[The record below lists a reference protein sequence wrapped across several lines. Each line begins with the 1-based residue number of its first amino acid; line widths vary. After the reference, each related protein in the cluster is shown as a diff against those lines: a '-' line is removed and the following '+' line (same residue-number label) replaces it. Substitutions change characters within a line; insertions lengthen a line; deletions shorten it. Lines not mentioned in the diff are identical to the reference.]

1 MAKIKNILSSGAL
14 GIGPKLVMDNPE
26 MLRGLGLI
34 PNLIANKLEDRE
46 EEKARQAAAGVQPPM
61 PGMRKGGKVKKMKS
75 GGYVRSADGCAQRG
89 KTKGR
94 FV

>member
-1 MAKIKNILSSGAL
+1 MAKIKDILSSGAL

-26 MLRGLGLI
+26 MLRGFGLLG
-34 PNLIANKLEDRE
+34 NLAANKLEDKE
-46 EEKARQAAAGVQPPM
+46 EQKKQMQLTGTAPTM
-61 PGMRKGGKVKKMKS
+61 KKGGKVKKMKS

>member
-1 MAKIKNILSSGAL
+1 MAKIGEFLKESGFGAGL
-14 GIGPKLVMDNPE
+14 LAMPAVQAIQSGIDRYKD
-26 MLRGLGLI
+26 
-34 PNLIANKLEDRE
+34 KRE
-46 EEKARQAAAGVQPPM
+46 EKKRKEAMGIPDAGDPETT
-61 PGMRKGGKVKKMKS
+61 MRKGGKVKKMKS

>member
-1 MAKIKNILSSGAL
+1 MAKIKDILSSGAL

-26 MLRGLGLI
+26 MLRGFGLLG
-34 PNLIANKLEDRE
+34 NLAANKLEDKE
-46 EEKARQAAAGVQPPM
+46 EQKKQMQLTGAAPTM
-61 PGMRKGGKVKKMKS
+61 KKGGKVKKMKS